1 MLGGADTEKLFPLK
15 MLDRAGIGKGPLS
28 QYVRRCWH
36 EKAVS
41 LKMLG
46 EAAIKEAPQNSTRK
60 SSFYDKC

>member
-28 QYVRRCWH
+28 QYVWRCWH

-46 EAAIKEAPQNSTRK
+46 EAAIKEAPQN
-60 SSFYDKC
+60 